1 MLLLGNATIS
11 SANPESALKFF
22 NLGMTEQSQ
31 GHHRQ
36 AIAYFEKSRAKDPEN
51 WKACLAE
58 ATSLMITDR
67 QLESIALL
75 QTMCTQAPDSFD
87 KQYKLCQALLYFNK
101 PEMAL
106 DAASKAVKLADTRE
120 KRSKSLVQ
128 LYLCLI
134 RANRADRAQELQ
146 QQIFDECKPADERV
160 YIYAAEIAPATNPDM
175 AKNILGNA
183 TINLDK
189 TENSGTF
196 FRLAQIF
203 DTRSKFVAYDST
215 KYGAWLKNSE
225 AAYQQALKL
234 NPNPPVYRIALAA
247 NAAEQSNKS
256 ELINELLI
264 AHQTEPQDQ
273 LPGYLLSKLKPLQI
287 ATSNLAGVMPDSR
300 VNLTKAKLA
309 IDGLKCSCKRS
320 LIINSFKQINGLV
333 LTTIS
338 PKFPYTA
345 TILIDESML
354 PIDEMLSKIAN
365 KPLPE
370 FTYRLISSS
379 QSIGTTEALKLD
391 LDGHNIIYPP
401 FIDSWPEV
409 QPFSQH

>member
-11 SANPESALKFF
+11 SANPESAVKFF

-75 QTMCTQAPDSFD
+75 QTMFTQAPDSFD
-87 KQYKLCQALLYFNK
+87 KQYQLCQALLYFNK
-101 PEMAL
+101 TEMAL
-106 DAASKAVKLADTRE
+106 NAASKAVKLAGTRE
-120 KRSKSLVQ
+120 EQSKSLVQ

-134 RANRADRAQELQ
+134 RANQADRAQKLQ
-146 QQIFDECKPADERV
+146 QQIFEECKPADERV
-160 YIYAAEIAPATNPDM
+160 YIYAAEIAPVTNPDI
-175 AKNILGNA
+175 AKNILDNA

-234 NPNPPVYRIALAA
+234 NANPPVYRIALAA

-256 ELINELLI
+256 ELINELLL

-273 LPGYLLSKLKPLQI
+273 LPGYLLSKLKPLQNFS
-287 ATSNLAGVMPDSR
+287 APMMVELP
-300 VNLTKAKLA
+300 AKY
-309 IDGLKCSCKRS
+309 
-320 LIINSFKQINGLV
+320 Q
-333 LTTIS
+333 
-338 PKFPYTA
+338 
-345 TILIDESML
+345 
-354 PIDEMLSKIAN
+354 
-365 KPLPE
+365 
-370 FTYRLISSS
+370 
-379 QSIGTTEALKLD
+379 
-391 LDGHNIIYPP
+391 
-401 FIDSWPEV
+401 
-409 QPFSQH
+409 